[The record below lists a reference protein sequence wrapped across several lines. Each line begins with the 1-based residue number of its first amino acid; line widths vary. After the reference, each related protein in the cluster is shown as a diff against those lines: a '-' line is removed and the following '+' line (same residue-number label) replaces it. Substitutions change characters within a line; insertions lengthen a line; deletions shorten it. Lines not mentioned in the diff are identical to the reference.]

1 MITAQANK
9 KTQSWYDKAFASK
22 LMTPNIIVIIVI
34 CVFPLIY
41 GIFLSFF
48 QYELALPSP
57 IKFVGFGNYLK
68 VFGDATFWSAVKV
81 SFISVIGGAALQL
94 FLGFGAALI
103 LNRDFRGRSI
113 IVAILLIP
121 TTLAPVV
128 VGFIF
133 RMLLDDR
140 FGPVNYLI
148 KSIGLQPIS
157 WWGNPQASLPGI
169 IIANGWEWFPF
180 VMLVLLAGLQSVP
193 QDLIDSARV
202 DGASD
207 WNVFWKIV
215 LPLLKTVMVVVV
227 LIRAIE
233 DLKMF
238 DIILVTT
245 GGGPGIA
252 TQTMNMYAYQK
263 GFSFFSIGY
272 ASALSYV
279 QLILALIL
287 VRFLFSQLSKED

>member
-1 MITAQANK
+1 MITTPAVNK
-9 KTQSWYDKAFASK
+9 SQHWYDRAFASS
-22 LMTPNIIVIIVI
+22 MVAPSIIIIFMI
-34 CVFPLIY
+34 CVFPLFY
-41 GIFLSFF
+41 GIVLSFF
-48 QYELALPSP
+48 SYELALPTP
-57 IKFVGFGNYLK
+57 IKFIGLKNYLK
-68 VFGDATFWSAVKV
+68 VLGDATFWNAVKV
-81 SFISVIGGAALQL
+81 SVISVVGGAALQL
-94 FLGFGAALI
+94 ILGFGSALV
-103 LNRDFRGRSI
+103 LNREFRGRSV
-113 IVAILLIP
+113 IVSILLIP

-140 FGPVNYLI
+140 FGPVNHLLRTV
-148 KSIGLQPIS
+148 GLSPIS
-157 WWGNPQASLPGI
+157 WWGDPNASLPGI
-169 IIANGWEWFPF
+169 IIANAWEWFPF

-207 WNVFWKIV
+207 WNVFWKII
-215 LPLLKTVMVVVV
+215 LPLLKSIVVVVV

-238 DIILVTT
+238 DLILVTT

-252 TQTMNMYAYQK
+252 TQTMNMYAYQR

-287 VRFLFSQLSKED
+287 VRYLFGQMSKTD